1 MNCRGQ
7 VLRSDAPRA
16 RRDGAF
22 TLIELLISLALM
34 MILLMAIVLVFT
46 RTTELVAIQ
55 EARTTVYTNARYA
68 LDTMEND
75 LLGALPLDWA
85 PLPIPGVEGKPVN
98 EPSQIFWMENG
109 YISAAGLEPQMNVS
123 GGHMDKAGDS
133 ISFRSTTTVG
143 DTLQT
148 VQVTYMLIPSNKV
161 LDASGSGKLLTGDQS
176 HKETA
181 RSQRGLFTLVR
192 QVRGPDPD
200 KPNLWRMPVMIKEKG
215 SSTQTVVPDQ
225 ELCHYV
231 ISFNLEY
238 LANNMTFSQL
248 DPSPCPSSDPLGDR
262 NGAND
267 AVNTALRIPAI
278 RATLVITED
287 TAERQERTIQ
297 KVMQIPIN

>member
-1 MNCRGQ
+1 MNRRG
-7 VLRSDAPRA
+7 
-16 RRDGAF
+16 F

-34 MILLMAIVLVFT
+34 MILLLAIVMVFT
-46 RTTELVAIQ
+46 RTTEVVAIQ

-68 LDTMEND
+68 LDTLEND

-85 PLPIPGVEGKPVN
+85 PLPIPGLEGKPIS

-109 YISAAGLEPQMNVS
+109 YISGAGMEPQMNVS

-133 ISFRSTTTVG
+133 ISFRATTTVA
-143 DTLQT
+143 DTLQS
-148 VQVTYMLIPSNKV
+148 VQVTYRLIPSNKV
-161 LDASGSGKLLTGDQS
+161 LDASGSGKTLSGDES
-176 HKETA
+176 RKETA
-181 RSQRGLFTLVR
+181 RSQRGMFTLVR
-192 QVRGPDPD
+192 QLRGPDPD
-200 KPNLWRMPVMIKEKG
+200 HPRIWRMPVMVKEKG
-215 SSTQTVVPDQ
+215 SATASVVPDQ

-262 NGAND
+262 SGGND
-267 AVNTALRIPAI
+267 AENTALRIPAV
-278 RATLVITED
+278 RATLVIVED
-287 TAERQERTIQ
+287 KSERQERTIQ